1 MEVPM
6 SITEMYQETA
16 VTTEQKGRLV
26 VLLYEGAIRFL
37 NQARIAIEAGNY
49 PQKAASLA
57 KARDIIFELNQSL
70 NLEQGGALAQNLR
83 GLYNF
88 LWRYIGQ
95 AGIQNNIEMLDRSI
109 RILEDLASA
118 WRKVCS

>member
-1 MEVPM
+1 M
-6 SITEMYQETA
+6 SITEIYQETA
-16 VTTEQKGRLV
+16 VTTQNKGRLI

-37 NQARIAIEAGNY
+37 HQARTAIQNGNFT
-49 PQKAASLA
+49 QKAASLA

-70 NLEQGGALAQNLR
+70 NLEQGGSLAQNLR

-95 AGIQNNIEMLDRSI
+95 AGIQNNTEMLDKSI
-109 RILEDLASA
+109 HILEDLASA

>member
-1 MEVPM
+1 M
-6 SITEMYQETA
+6 SITEIYQETT
-16 VTTEQKGRLV
+16 VTTQNKGRLV

-37 NQARIAIEAGNY
+37 RQAQTAIQNGDFT
-49 PQKAASLA
+49 QKAASLA
-57 KARDIIFELNQSL
+57 RARDIIFELNQSL
-70 NLEQGGALAQNLR
+70 NLEQGGSLAQNLR

-95 AGIQNNIEMLDRSI
+95 AGIQNNTEMLDKSI
-109 RILEDLASA
+109 HILEDLASA

>member
-1 MEVPM
+1 M
-6 SITEMYQETA
+6 SIAEIYQETT
-16 VTTEQKGRLV
+16 VTTQNKGRLI

-37 NQARIAIEAGNY
+37 TQARTAIENENY
-49 PQKAASLA
+49 TQKTTAIA

-70 NLEQGGALAQNLR
+70 NIEQGGTLAQNLR

-95 AGIQNNIEMLDRSI
+95 AGIQNNIEMIDKSI
-109 RILEDLASA
+109 HILEDLASA
-118 WRKVCS
+118 WRKICS